1 VVVTILAAIA
11 IVAAA
16 LLGLAVAPIT
26 VTVRAAGLF
35 AACALLALLQ
45 PTVALFAAI
54 AVATAFVLDAV
65 ASRPRPVVH
74 RRLPGVLAR
83 GVASAL
89 ALEPD
94 PASVGAGT
102 LRLRQP
108 LVPDVAIDPAE
119 ADGRLEASIRARRRG
134 RHTLPGPAT
143 RVRGPLGLA
152 AWYRGGGGPDEVL
165 VYPDLPAAWRL
176 VLAVRQGRFRDPGR
190 LTRGPLGLGTDFE
203 SIRDYLPDD
212 DIRQVNWRATARL
225 GRPMS
230 NQYRVEQDR
239 DVVCLLDVGRLMAA
253 PLVDRT
259 RLDATVDAATA
270 VALVADEVGDRAGV
284 IAFDDRV
291 RRRLPPARGGGDA
304 VVRAIFDLEPSTVD
318 SDYELAFRAVG
329 TGKRAFVLVL
339 TDLLEEAAAQPLLDA
354 MPVLARRHAVVV
366 ASVADPDLERIV
378 RTRPS
383 APADVFAAA
392 VALDVLDARARV
404 AVELRGA
411 GADVVEAS
419 PELLPNACVG
429 AYLRAKARAR
439 L

>member
-1 VVVTILAAIA
+1 MDATIVAAIA
-11 IVAAA
+11 LVAVA
-16 LLGLAVAPIT
+16 LIGLAVAP
-26 VTVRAAGLF
+26 VSATVRAAVLF
-35 AACALLALLQ
+35 GACALTALAA
-45 PTVALFAAI
+45 PTVALLA
-54 AVATAFVLDAV
+54 AVAVAAAFVVDAIV
-65 ASRPRPVVH
+65 SRRRPVVH
-74 RRLPGVLAR
+74 RRLPGALAR
-83 GVASAL
+83 GVPASL
-89 ALEPD
+89 TLE
-94 PASVGAGT
+94 AESVGAGA

-108 LVPDVAIDPAE
+108 LVPDVAVEPAE
-119 ADGRLEASIRARRRG
+119 ADGHLDARVRAGRRG
-134 RHTLPGPAT
+134 RHTLPSPAT
-143 RVRGPLGLA
+143 RMRGPLGLA
-152 AWYRGGGGPDEVL
+152 AWYRRGGEPAEVL

-190 LTRGPLGLGTDFE
+190 LTRGPVGLGADFE

-239 DVVCLLDVGRLMAA
+239 DVVCMLDAGRLMAA
-253 PLVDRT
+253 PLGDRT

-304 VVRAIFDLEPSTVD
+304 VVRAVFDVEPTMVD

-329 TGKRAFVLVL
+329 SGKRAFVLVL

-354 MPVLARRHAVVV
+354 MPVLARRHAVVIAGV
-366 ASVADPDLERIV
+366 TDPDLEQMVHAPPR
-378 RTRPS
+378 S
-383 APADVFAAA
+383 PADVYTAA

-404 AVELRGA
+404 AALLRRA
-411 GADVVEAS
+411 GADVVEVR
-419 PELLPNACVG
+419 PDLLPNACVG